1 MEGNNMK
8 NKKRINAEDFAEKF
22 IESEEFELYVDE
34 CDDEADFDTNTA
46 LRMMLDKADDK
57 GVDLV
62 NVDLFD
68 SDNFFVDAWHITRV
82 DHI

>member
-1 MEGNNMK
+1 MK
-8 NKKRINAEDFAEKF
+8 NRKRINAEDFAEKF
-22 IESEEFELYVDE
+22 IETEEFELYVDGLN
-34 CDDEADFDTNTA
+34 DEDEFEPNTA

-68 SDNFFVDAWHITRV
+68 SDNFFFEAYHLVRHTY
-82 DHI
+82 